1 MIEFDEYKVKLNNI
15 RPKLDALSDS
25 LGIEAAKEEIERLHA
40 QIDSD
45 GFWDNQEVSQ
55 KVMKQSRQLESK
67 VELYERMCS
76 QWDDLY
82 TLCEMAIEEGDD
94 SMLPELT
101 EGYAQLEQEMEKAR
115 LETLLSG
122 EYDNNNAIVSFQA
135 GAGGWF
141 WAAVFQ
147 FDNIGGCHMRGIPSL
162 ITDIRKK
169 VFTEVA
175 RMAYSG
181 NGYEGA
187 EDLPFKI
194 VPGDQPLHRESIFLE
209 RAIAGER
216 VRLAMGL
223 SIRPVQTRSL
233 MTEGMDAAAIA
244 EQYYEP
250 PLINIIPYACHAC
263 PTNQY
268 RVTENCQNCLAASCQ
283 RVCPKGAV
291 SFVNGKSHID
301 PEKCIK
307 CGKCA
312 SACPYHAIIHM
323 ERPCQAACGM
333 DAIVSDEHGRAKID
347 QDKCVACG
355 QCLVSCPFGAIV
367 DKGQIFQVIQ
377 SILKGDRVIA
387 IVAPAFIGQFSG
399 KVSPGKFVTAMK
411 QLGFD
416 RVMEVAIGADLC
428 TIEEAKDFLEKVP
441 EKQDYMATSCCPAWH
456 SMIEKLFPGEM
467 HKISMTLTPMV
478 FTARMVKKDF
488 PGCKVVFVGPCAAKK
503 LEAIRADIRSDVDFV
518 LTFEELQGMFEAKQI
533 DFDTV
538 EEQDYLNEGTS
549 AGRGFAVSGGVAKA
563 VTDLVHEQYPDME
576 IQTARAEGLR
586 ECRKLM
592 MLAKAGKFKGCLL
605 EGMACPG
612 GCVAGAGTIL
622 PVDKAAKLVE
632 KYSREAAAASPVESA
647 YSDRGESLE

>member
-1 MIEFDEYKVKLNNI
+1 
-15 RPKLDALSDS
+15 
-25 LGIEAAKEEIERLHA
+25 
-40 QIDSD
+40 
-45 GFWDNQEVSQ
+45 
-55 KVMKQSRQLESK
+55 
-67 VELYERMCS
+67 
-76 QWDDLY
+76 
-82 TLCEMAIEEGDD
+82 
-94 SMLPELT
+94 
-101 EGYAQLEQEMEKAR
+101 
-115 LETLLSG
+115 
-122 EYDNNNAIVSFQA
+122 
-135 GAGGWF
+135 
-141 WAAVFQ
+141 
-147 FDNIGGCHMRGIPSL
+147 MRGIPSL

-187 EDLPFKI
+187 EDLPFRI
-194 VPGDQPLHRESIFLE
+194 VPGDQPMHRESIFLE

-216 VRLAMGL
+216 VRFAMGL
-223 SIRPVQTRSL
+223 SLQSVQQRTL
-233 MTEGMDAAAIA
+233 ITDGMDQAAIA

-518 LTFEELQGMFEAKQI
+518 LTFEELAGIIEAK
-533 DFDTV
+533 DLDLASLEV
-538 EEQDYLNEGTS
+538 DPAEQDLIHAS
-549 AGRGFAVSGGVAKA
+549 AAGRGFAQSGGVAKA
-563 VTDLVHEQYPDME
+563 VADKIKEWHPDMDVK
-576 IQTARAEGLR
+576 IASAQGLAE
-586 ECRKLM
+586 CKKLL
-592 MLAKAGKFKGCLL
+592 MLAKAGKYNGYLL
-605 EGMACPG
+605 EGMGCPG
-612 GCVAGAGTIL
+612 GCIGGAGTIADPARTAVQL
-622 PVDKAAKLVE
+622 N
-632 KYSREAAAASPVESA
+632 KYIKEAPFTDPEQSA
-647 YSDRGESLE
+647 FMSNIHVLKDDPDFEL